1 MARES
6 MNCIDLFAGAGGL
19 SLAARRSGLRVRLAV
34 ERDRSAV
41 ATYRANLCRGD
52 DPPVVLEGDIAAMR
66 ASEVRNLAFEPGE
79 VCDLLLGGP
88 PCQGFSTHRLN
99 DSGVGDERN
108 ELVNV
113 YFAFVRQFRPRAFL
127 MENVP
132 GMLWPRHARHLDA
145 MRDHAREAGYNLYE
159 PVVIDAR
166 DFGVPQRRKRV
177 IILGL
182 DGSVDRDGFTWPPE
196 PTHAR
201 PAVDGVPAGRLPWVN
216 CRAVFAEAPIG
227 DPNDVHLTHRAD
239 LVAAFARTPAD
250 GGSRVDSGRVLNCH
264 RGHDGH
270 SDVYGRIDRRQPA
283 PTMTTACINPSKGRF
298 VHPTLN
304 HGITA
309 RQAARIQT
317 FPDDYVFHGGLMAAG
332 RQIGNAVPVTLGTAL
347 IGHVVALLN
356 ATGLTKAVARRDQRV
371 AA

>member
-1 MARES
+1 MTSGS
-6 MNCIDLFAGAGGL
+6 MNCVDLFAGAGGL

-34 ERDRSAV
+34 ERDKSAV

-66 ASEVRNLAFEPGE
+66 PSEVRDLAFEPGE

-88 PCQGFSTHRLN
+88 PCQGFSIHRLN
-99 DSGVGDERN
+99 GSGVGDERN

-132 GMLWPRHARHLDA
+132 GMLWPRHARHLAA
-145 MRDHAREAGYNLYE
+145 MRDHARETGYNLYE
-159 PVVIDAR
+159 PAVIDAR

-182 DGSVDRDGFTWPPE
+182 EESVDRDGFTWPPA

-201 PAVDGVPAGRLPWVN
+201 PSPDGIPAGRLPWVN
-216 CRAVFAEAPIG
+216 CEDVFAEAPAG

-239 LVAAFARTPAD
+239 IVAAFARTPPD
-250 GGSRVDSGRVLNCH
+250 GGSRSDSGRVLDCH

-332 RQIGNAVPVTLGTAL
+332 RQIGNAVPITLGAAL
-347 IGHVVALLN
+347 IGHIAALLK
-356 ATGLTKAVARRDQRV
+356 ATGGIGAAAPREERV

>member
-1 MARES
+1 

-19 SLAARRSGLRVRLAV
+19 SLAAHRSGLRVRLAI
-34 ERDRSAV
+34 ERDKSAV

-66 ASEVRNLAFEPGE
+66 PSEIFDLAFGPGE
-79 VCDLLLGGP
+79 ICDLLLGGP

-108 ELVNV
+108 GLVNV
-113 YFAFVRQFRPRAFL
+113 YFAFVRQFRPTAFL

-145 MRDHAREAGYNLYE
+145 MQHQARDAGYHLFE

-182 DGSVDRDGFTWPPE
+182 EKSVVRDDFTWPPE
-196 PTHAR
+196 PTHVR
-201 PAVDGVPAGRLPWVN
+201 PTGDGVPPGRLPWLN
-216 CRAVFAEAPIG
+216 CEAVFAAAPTG
-227 DPNDVHLTHRAD
+227 DPNDVHMKHRAD
-239 LVAAFARTPAD
+239 LVAAFARTPTD
-250 GGSRVDSGRVLNCH
+250 GGSRGASGRVLECH

-332 RQIGNAVPVTLGTAL
+332 QQIGNAVPVKLGVAL
-347 IGHVVALLN
+347 IAHVVALLE
-356 ATGLTKAVARRDQRV
+356 ATGRRRAGTRRNECVVA
-371 AA
+371 